1 MTRRI
6 TLSCV
11 LLAVVA
17 QVTSQ
22 AEWQATPLTIVS
34 HAPNGEVA
42 QLADANDVRIMF
54 SEPMIAIGSAA
65 VVGQPSW
72 ITMTPAQN
80 GHWFWSGTRTL
91 IFSPDPETPFPYATR
106 YTVHIN
112 ATAVSLTGHTVGSP
126 FEFDF
131 TTPTVRLL
139 QTQWYRKNGRFD
151 DPVVLML
158 RFNQPVRPA
167 DVAAHT
173 HVHLAPHTWTPPVL
187 QPEARVRLQQT
198 DPAGLA
204 RFDAKVAAIDR
215 VTGASDPVGMRVA
228 ESWDEKRFNWQNA
241 PDRVVLETVTAPSP
255 EARLTIEIDDTM
267 PSPGGPATHAAQ
279 SSQQTLD
286 RAFFIDKF
294 ACVAA
299 CDPSRYTVI
308 GLRVPT
314 RANALAGAVVVHDV
328 TGAGTEVTV
337 APSRPPANADQTV
350 NFLSQVG
357 FTRQPPMTTWA
368 VQIDSS
374 LQSTDGQTLGY
385 PFVGVIANGHELPFL
400 TISGGVWESG
410 GGPKL
415 PLVSRN
421 VLNATQWIASV
432 PSNELMPRLVELA
445 QSGTSSTPPVAS
457 TTRALATTPDLTE
470 AHGIDVGGI
479 LSPTGTGLV
488 WAGVSGGE
496 SLPYSAGRPML
507 GFRSSII
514 QVTNLGISVKDGAAS
529 TLVFVTRLDNAVP
542 VAEAHVSIVNEANR
556 VVWTGTTNRDGVARA
571 PALDLRPP
579 AARRGPPFIVT
590 AEKDGD
596 VGYVGADWGS
606 TVQPDRFSFM
616 YRAGAGAVLRGSVF
630 TDRGAYRQGEDVH
643 VKAVLRHDAEDGATP
658 LPPGTK
664 LDVRVT
670 DSRNRVVDRRVAD
683 ANRWS
688 SIDWTWHVPADAALG
703 SYTVSIN
710 VDRAAAGATGYA
722 LVDYNYDSR
731 EIVRGGFLVAAYR
744 RPDFRVDATMT
755 ADSPV
760 LGETLRGVIDAK
772 YLFGKALESQPVH
785 WRVFRNAVT
794 NVPDAIRQKY
804 QESTYG
810 FGYMPDLSGP
820 RTPDVA
826 EKKETLDTNG
836 HVDVRI
842 ETKADVDYAFSY
854 LLSGDVTSVSAQH
867 IAADARMVVH
877 PAAIYVGLKR
887 PSMFVNVTQPAKIE
901 IVVSDLSARLV
912 ADVPVTISLA
922 REEWFYGP
930 RPSVGRQGVG
940 ATVISD
946 WQRKETPAGEW
957 TVHSASTPVPF
968 DIPLKDG
975 GSYVLHAA
983 AVDASG
989 RHTRTDVH
997 FYGIGGGAASWR
1009 MDGNKITLV
1018 PERETWKPGE
1028 SAKVMI
1034 QSPWERATA
1043 LVTVE
1048 REGVRRYQQVSIS
1061 STQDTV
1067 EVPITAGDVPNVF
1080 VSVLLVKGR
1089 TADALAPDGT
1099 DAGQPAFR
1107 VGYTM
1112 LTIDDESKRL
1122 NVSVS
1127 PDRDEYL
1134 PHTPAK
1140 VSVAVHDA
1148 SGKPASAEVAL
1159 WAVDYGLLSLTN
1171 YTTPDIVKAI
1181 YARRDLQVLTEDTR
1195 ERMISR
1201 RALVKD
1207 DVSVYGTSAAG
1218 GRGGGVAMSG
1228 YSEEMTVTAAS
1239 PVVDTKATATGVRW
1253 NLEGGSITDLASN
1266 SSPAYFNFDSFE
1278 AVPGAGPAFAFRKDF
1293 RPVVFWLGSTTTD
1306 ANGRAT
1312 KDVTLPDSLTTYRIM
1327 AVADQAELFGSGER
1341 EIKVTKPL
1349 TLLPA
1354 FPRFLSRG
1362 DRAVFGATV
1371 TNGSSTSGDAVVTVR
1386 SLDGTAL
1393 GFEATA
1399 VKTIH
1404 LSAGETQAVRFD
1416 AIARSVAPVRV
1427 QMTVKL
1433 GDETDAFETTLPV
1446 TMPSRLETV
1455 AAYGDTTS
1463 KAIEKL
1469 MLPVGAV
1476 PGAGGLTISLAST
1489 ALVGLNE
1496 SLRYVN
1502 EYPYECAEAKASRAL
1517 ALVLT
1522 ADLGGAFTL
1531 PEVKPETARANAAS
1545 ALDALYG
1552 FQCGDGGIT
1561 FWPGQCQA
1569 TSAYLTAY
1577 VLDVW
1582 RTSRDL
1588 KMTIDQGAINRALD
1602 YLQRQQR
1609 QQPPEVQW
1617 WPAWAASQA
1626 YAAKV
1631 LTAFGRDARA
1641 DVTRLYGV
1649 AERMPVFSLSY
1660 LADAMA
1666 GSGERGPR
1674 YQDVVRRIS
1683 NASRVEAD
1691 RAHVEEMDD
1700 DSLAWLWNSNVRAT
1714 ALVLEGLSRRQDAD
1728 TLAAPMAR
1736 WLMAS
1741 RTNGRWGTT
1750 YENATALAALV
1761 SYYRTFESDVPQMT
1775 TTVKLGTTAVGTASF
1790 AGRSTTTH
1798 EFKIP
1803 MTELAKTIAGTT
1815 RDLEVARTGTGRV
1828 YYSTRL
1834 RYLAPEPPDPLDRGI
1849 HIDRKFALF
1858 VPGGDSS
1865 PTATTF
1871 NVGDVIRVTV
1881 TVNLPAEGKF
1891 IALDDRMP
1899 AGFEPI
1905 DESLST
1911 TALDLAREATT
1922 NGPNQNFVAWW
1933 RRGGFDHVEKLDD
1946 RVLAFA
1952 TRLSAGRHEFTYL
1965 VRATTAGSFTAA
1977 GAKAEAMYAPELT
1990 GRSAA
1995 AVVTI
2000 K

>member
-6 TLSCV
+6 VLPCL
-11 LLAVVA
+11 LLAVIA
-17 QVTSQ
+17 QTTSH
-22 AEWQATPLTIVS
+22 AARQATSLAIVS
-34 HAPNGEVA
+34 HAPTGEIA

-54 SEPMIAIGSAA
+54 SEPMIAIGSSA

-91 IFSPDPETPFPYATR
+91 IFSPDPDTPFPYATR
-106 YTVHIN
+106 YTVRMSA
-112 ATAVSLTGHTVGSP
+112 ATVSLTGHTLASP
-126 FEFDF
+126 DEFDF

-167 DVAAHT
+167 DVAAHA
-173 HVHLAPHTWTPPVL
+173 HVSLAPHSWTPPVL
-187 QPEARVRLQQT
+187 QPEARARLERT

-215 VTGASDPVGMRVA
+215 IARANDPVAMRVA
-228 ESWDEKRFNWQNA
+228 ESWDEKRYNWQKA
-241 PDRVVLETVTAPSP
+241 PDRVVLETVAAPPP
-255 EARLTIEIDDTM
+255 EARLAIEIDDTM

-279 SSQQTLD
+279 SSQQSLD

-294 ACVAA
+294 ACVAD
-299 CDPSRYTVI
+299 CDPSGFNVLPFRAA
-308 GLRVPT
+308 T
-314 RANALAGAVVVHDV
+314 RASALAGAVEVRDV
-328 TGAGTEVTV
+328 TGAGAEVTV
-337 APSRPPANADQTV
+337 APAAPPPSPDQAV
-350 NFLSQVG
+350 SLLSQLG

-368 VQIDSS
+368 VRIDSS
-374 LQSTDGQTLGY
+374 LQSIDGQTLGY
-385 PFVGVIANGHELPFL
+385 PFVGVISNGHELPFL

-421 VLNATQWIASV
+421 VLDATQWIAPV
-432 PSNELMPRLVELA
+432 PSSELMPRLVELS
-445 QSGTSSTPPVAS
+445 QSGSGTTPPVIS
-457 TTRALATTPDLTE
+457 TTRALTTTPDLTE
-470 AHGIDVGGI
+470 AHGVDISGL
-479 LSPTGTGLV
+479 LSAAGTGLV

-496 SLPYSAGRPML
+496 SLPFSARRPML
-507 GFRSSII
+507 GPRSSII
-514 QVTNLGISVKDGAAS
+514 QVTNLGISVKDSAAS
-529 TLVFVTRLDNAVP
+529 TLVFVTRLDNALP
-542 VAEAHVSIVNEANR
+542 VADAHVSIVNDANR
-556 VVWTGTTNRDGVARA
+556 VLWTGTTNRDGVARA

-579 AARRGPPFIVT
+579 RARPGPLFIVT

-606 TVQPDRFSFM
+606 TVNPYRFSVS
-616 YRAGAGAVLRGSVF
+616 YRAGAGAVLRGAVF
-630 TDRGAYRQGEDVH
+630 SDRGAYRQGEDVH
-643 VKAVLRHDAEDGATP
+643 VKAVLRHDATDGASP
-658 LPPGTK
+658 LEPGTK

-670 DSRNRVVDRRVAD
+670 DSRSREVDHRVAV

-703 SYTVSIN
+703 SYTVTIN
-710 VDRAAAGATGYA
+710 ADPAALRATEAAP
-722 LVDYNYDSR
+722 VNYNYNSR
-731 EIVRGGFLVAAYR
+731 DIVRGTFLVAAYR

-755 ADSPV
+755 ADPPV
-760 LGETLRGVIDAK
+760 LGETLHGVIDAK
-772 YLFGKALESQPVH
+772 FLFGKALESQPVR
-785 WRVFRNAVT
+785 WQVFRNAVT
-794 NVPDAIRQKY
+794 KVPDAIREKY

-810 FGYMPDLSGP
+810 FGYMPDLSAA
-820 RTPDVA
+820 RNTEVA
-826 EKKETLDTNG
+826 NKNETLDTNG

-867 IAADARMVVH
+867 IANSAQMVVH
-877 PAAIYVGLKR
+877 PAAVYVGLKR
-887 PSMFVNVTQPAKIE
+887 PAMFVNVTQPAKTE
-901 IVVSDLSARLV
+901 IVVSDLGASLV
-912 ADVPVTISLA
+912 ADVPVTVSLA

-930 RPSVGRQGVG
+930 RPNVGGRGGGTPV
-940 ATVISD
+940 TD

-957 TVHSASTPVPF
+957 TVRSASTPVPL

-975 GSYVLHAA
+975 GSYVLHAT

-989 RHTRTDVH
+989 RHTRTDVR

-1009 MDGNKITLV
+1009 MDGNKITIV
-1018 PERETWKPGE
+1018 PEHETWKPGE

-1048 REGVRRYQQVSIS
+1048 REGVRRYQQVNIS

-1127 PDRDEYL
+1127 SDRDEYL
-1134 PHTPAK
+1134 PHAPAK
-1140 VSVAVHDA
+1140 VSVVVRDA
-1148 SGKPASAEVAL
+1148 GGKPASAEVAL

-1201 RALVKD
+1201 RAFVKD
-1207 DVSVYGTSAAG
+1207 DGSALGGGAGG
-1218 GRGGGVAMSG
+1218 GRGGGGNASG
-1228 YSEEMTVTAAS
+1228 EQVGLSVYGAS
-1239 PVVDTKATATGVRW
+1239 SNVQW
-1253 NLEGGSITDLASN
+1253 NLEGGSVTDLASN
-1266 SSPAYFNFDSFE
+1266 RDPWAMNFDSFE
-1278 AVPGAGPAFAFRKDF
+1278 QIPGAGPGPGFAFRKDF
-1293 RPVVFWLGSTTTD
+1293 RPVVFWLGSTSTD
-1306 ANGRAT
+1306 LNGRAT

-1327 AVADQAELFGSGER
+1327 AVADQAELFGSGEH
-1341 EIKVTKPL
+1341 EIAVTKPL

-1393 GFEATA
+1393 GFEAAA

-1404 LSAGETQAVRFD
+1404 LAAGETQAVRFD
-1416 AIARSVAPVRV
+1416 AIARSIAPVRV

-1469 MLPVGAV
+1469 MLPAGAV
-1476 PGAGGLTISLAST
+1476 PGAGGLTINLAST
-1489 ALVGLNE
+1489 ALVGLGE
-1496 SLRYVN
+1496 SVRYIN

-1531 PEVKPETARANAAS
+1531 PGVKPETARANAAS

-1552 FQCGDGGIT
+1552 FQCPDGGIT

-1631 LTAFGRDARA
+1631 LTAFGRSAGPDA
-1641 DVTRLYGV
+1641 TRLYAL
-1649 AERMPVFSLSY
+1649 AERMPVFALSY

-1674 YQDVVRRIS
+1674 YQDVVRRLS
-1683 NASRVEAD
+1683 NALRIEAD

-1714 ALVLEGLSRRQDAD
+1714 AVVLEGLSRRQDEG

-1736 WLMAS
+1736 WLLAS

-1761 SYYRTFESDVPQMT
+1761 SYYRAFESDVPQMT
-1775 TTVKLGTTAVGTASF
+1775 VAVKLGTTTVGTVSF
-1790 AGRSTTTH
+1790 AGRSTTSH
-1798 EFKIP
+1798 EFRIP
-1803 MTELAKTIAGTT
+1803 MTELAKTLAGDS

-1834 RYLAPEPPDPLDRGI
+1834 RYLAPEPPDPADRGM
-1849 HIDRKFALF
+1849 HIDRRFALF
-1858 VPGGDSS
+1858 APGGGAS
-1865 PTATTF
+1865 PAATTF

-1891 IALDDRMP
+1891 IALDDRLP

-1922 NGPNQNFVAWW
+1922 NGPNQTFVAWW

-1977 GAKAEAMYAPELT
+1977 GAKGEAMYAPEVT
-1990 GRSAA
+1990 GRSTA